1 MADKQLAIALV
12 GTDEA
17 SGVVGQSARKMAADL
32 EALQKRTFDLGHDAR
47 ARETR
52 EMSNHYDTLAAQ
64 YKAQHDR
71 LTAYRQVAQQKLGT
85 LRVQRA
91 GLRATPEIVAQER
104 EVHQVGALIAR
115 NEDVQAEAARAKQ
128 AEQDEMNRRYQ
139 VAAGEKRAAD
149 LAAIERRIFD
159 STHSA
164 RERELRDVQEWKA
177 RELAVYKNDAE
188 MRAKIEEAAQ
198 QQTSDIQKR
207 YSTGTIQRFLV
218 SARALKTA
226 LLGAEVY
233 VAYEVAKGV
242 AGAIEAGPAET
253 AAHASGQAAEMM
265 KGRLASRAAI
275 QGTYT
280 WIPILGGIA
289 KGVHDSIADTK
300 RETALAE
307 QATQTQSE
315 IQELSRSVQRAA
327 LTSERS
333 RANFLGYT
341 PAEMARLDYEQ
352 GRQERAGRL
361 REAQEVY
368 GQASSDYARSRELH
382 LSKDEQQAFLV
393 KEQQAKRYMEQ
404 LQQVNAAEDEY
415 AGATA
420 KRAAQ
425 MEKANFWRGIERETL
440 GAQFTGG
447 PGYER
452 RQAVELRLQGLS
464 QQEELA
470 APKFAGL
477 DERIKQAGDKEAWL
491 KDYQARMIREHNPGI
506 TRYDAE
512 KAWKR
517 EFGDVDELQKQRAAI
532 IARQGAQTTGLTTQ
546 QQYERMQWTAGLDL
560 RAFEARFGGPT
571 QAEAR
576 ARERE
581 EMRVRHEQE
590 MGGPEGSP
598 TRLKEGTDE
607 YKKLK
612 AVQNAEVINRDK
624 KYDREDEDRERRH
637 QVVMRDALAGAAF
650 DREAIRRREMDRIK
664 ESYAED
670 IKKFGETEEIKAEIK
685 AKQDTLAVQQGEQR
699 REERAGIIEQALR
712 TPGVGGQFSDEA
724 DRLAL
729 EETERK
735 RRQEH
740 PEMSALFDKQDAAER
755 AEMAAQQN
763 WKPSEVASRKG
774 AWDAGRPSGYDR
786 FMPGQTPEAK
796 ALGEYLQ
803 KNYGTLDAIHK
814 LLTALAGNLGVA
826 PSGGAG

>member
-32 EALQKRTFDLGHDAR
+32 EALQKRTFDVGHDAR

-71 LTAYRQVAQQKLGT
+71 LIAYQQVAQQKLGT

-139 VAAGEKRAAD
+139 VAAAEKRAAD
-149 LAAIERRIFD
+149 LAAIERRLFD
-159 STHSA
+159 SSHSA

-188 MRAKIEEAAQ
+188 MRAKIEEAAG
-198 QQTSDIQKR
+198 QQTSEIQKR
-207 YSTGTIQRFLV
+207 YSAGTIQRFLV

-233 VAYEVAKGV
+233 VAYEVAKGI

-307 QATQTQSE
+307 HGAQTQSE

-361 REAQEVY
+361 REALEVQ
-368 GQASSDYARSRELH
+368 GQASSDYGRSRELH

-393 KEQQAKRYMEQ
+393 KEQQAKRYVDQ
-404 LQQVNAAEDEY
+404 LRQVNAAEDEY

-425 MEKANFWRGIERETL
+425 MEKANFWRGIERESL

-447 PGYER
+447 PGYEQ

-477 DERIKQAGDKEAWL
+477 DERLKQSGDRETWL
-491 KDYQARMIREHNPGI
+491 KNYQARMIREHNPGI

-532 IARQGAQTTGLTTQ
+532 VARQGAQTTGLTTQ

-560 RAFEARFGGPT
+560 RGFEARFGGPT
-571 QAEAR
+571 QAETR

-607 YKKLK
+607 YKKVHAAQIAESK
-612 AVQNAEVINRDK
+612 ALDA
-624 KYDREDEDRERRH
+624 KYRLEDEDRERRH

-650 DREAIRRREMDRIK
+650 DREAIRKREMDRIR
-664 ESYAED
+664 ESYADD

-685 AKQDTLAVQQGEQR
+685 AKQDALAVQQGEQR
-699 REERAGIIEQALR
+699 RTERAGIIEQALR
-712 TPGVGGQFSDEA
+712 APGVGGQFADEA
-724 DRLAL
+724 ARLEL
-729 EETERK
+729 EEQQRK
-735 RRQEH
+735 RRMEH
-740 PEMSALFDKQDAAER
+740 PEMAALFDKEDAAES

-803 KNYGTLDAIHK
+803 KNYGQMDQILK
-814 LLTALAGNLGVA
+814 LLQGLAGNLGVA
-826 PSGGAG
+826 PAGGG

>member
-32 EALQKRTFDLGHDAR
+32 EALQKRTFDVGHDAR

-64 YKAQHDR
+64 YKAQHER
-71 LTAYRQVAQQKLGT
+71 LITYEQTAQQKLAA
-85 LRVQRA
+85 LRMQRA

-104 EVHQVGALIAR
+104 EVNQARALIAR
-115 NEDVQAEAARAKQ
+115 NEDVQAEAARAKK
-128 AEQDEMNRRYQ
+128 AEQ
-139 VAAGEKRAAD
+139 AAMSKQYEEKRATD

-188 MRAKIEEAAQ
+188 MRAKIEEAAG
-198 QQTSDIQKR
+198 QQTAEIQKR
-207 YSTGTIQRFLV
+207 YSAGTIQRFLV

-233 VAYEVAKGV
+233 VAYEVAKGI

-300 RETALAE
+300 RETALADH
-307 QATQTQSE
+307 AAQTQSE

-352 GRQERAGRL
+352 GQQERAGRL

-368 GQASSDYARSRELH
+368 GQASADYARSRELH
-382 LSKDEQQAFLV
+382 LSKGEQDAFLV
-393 KEQQAKRYMEQ
+393 KEQQAKRYLEQ
-404 LQQVNAAEDEY
+404 LQRVNAAEDEY

-425 MEKANFWRGIERETL
+425 LEKAGFWRGIERETL

-447 PGYER
+447 PGYEQ
-452 RQAVELRLQGLS
+452 RQAIERRLQGLS

-477 DERIKQAGDKEAWL
+477 DERIKRAGDREAWL
-491 KDYQARMIREHNPGI
+491 KDYQDRMRRQGNPGY

-517 EFGDVDELQKQRAAI
+517 EFGDLDELQKQRAALV
-532 IARQGAQTTGLTTQ
+532 ARQGAQTAGLTEQ
-546 QQYERMQWTAGLDL
+546 QQLERMQWTTGLDL
-560 RAFEARFGGPT
+560 RVFMGRFGGVT
-571 QAEAR
+571 QTEAR

-607 YKKLK
+607 YKQVK
-612 AVQNAEVINRDK
+612 AAQNAELLALDK
-624 KYDREDEDRERRH
+624 RYDREDADRFRLH
-637 QVVMRDALAGAAF
+637 QVVMRDALAGGTLG
-650 DREAIRRREMDRIK
+650 REAMRKREMERIG

-670 IKKFGETEEIKAEIK
+670 IKKYGETEAIKSEIK
-685 AKQDTLAVQQGEQR
+685 AKQDALAFQQA
-699 REERAGIIEQALR
+699 EERRGERLGILEQA
-712 TPGVGGQFSDEA
+712 GGLTGGAIRNVMEQAALSEKYR
-724 DRLAL
+724 RLS
-729 EETERK
+729 K
-735 RRQEH
+735 EH
-740 PEMSALFDKQDAAER
+740 PELAPLLGRMQKAEE
-755 AEMAAQQN
+755 ANLELEQ
-763 WKPSEVASRKG
+763 KYIPHEVRG
-774 AWDAGRPSGYDR
+774 RTAWDAGAPPKGYDSP
-786 FMPGQTPEAK
+786 MIGLTNAMKE
-796 ALGEYLQ
+796 LLEYLKANWSNVQ
-803 KNYGTLDAIHK
+803 QVNSFLE
-814 LLTALAGNLGVA
+814 
-826 PSGGAG
+826 GGR